1 MLKAFAK
8 KYEFDSVSMFGYH
21 GEPLATS
28 SKLPNKIDDTTINER
43 VAELR
48 EILEEIY
55 DEKYEK
61 RRGEIQ
67 R

>member
-21 GEPLATS
+21 DEPLATS